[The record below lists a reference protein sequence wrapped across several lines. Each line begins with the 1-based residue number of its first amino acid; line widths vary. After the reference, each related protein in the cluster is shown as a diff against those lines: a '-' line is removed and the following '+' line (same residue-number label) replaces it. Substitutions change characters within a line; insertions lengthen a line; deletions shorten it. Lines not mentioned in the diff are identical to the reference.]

1 MIRCLN
7 LQTIIVESEQLTLL
21 SVQCAFH
28 CPEVS
33 LRATTNCTTMC
44 RCQMQVWHLV
54 GVTLSIQNLVIPSRS
69 SFLFLGLTTFPKKGL
84 GSCQSSSIGFRDSGS
99 GGGFHQLMP
108 LSMKVVACEPVCF
121 RSLSCWKQCSS
132 EQTSLM
138 KGNSPLYEISE
149 T

>member
-7 LQTIIVESEQLTLL
+7 LQTIIIESEQLTLL

-44 RCQMQVWHLV
+44 
-54 GVTLSIQNLVIPSRS
+54 TLSIQNLVIPSRS
-69 SFLFLGLTTFPKKGL
+69 SFLFLGLTTFPKNGL
-84 GSCQSSSIGFRDSGS
+84 GSCQSSSIGFRASGS

-108 LSMKVVACEPVCF
+108 LSMKVVACELVCF
-121 RSLSCWKQCSS
+121 GSLSCWKRCSS
-132 EQTSLM
+132 E
-138 KGNSPLYEISE
+138 
-149 T
+149 